1 MNHLYFLFSF
11 LIDFNFDTLSQN
23 TLSPGVRLRS
33 TCSQLNSTETDYL
46 CNNYNVNQNERRR
59 FFLSYTKETALNA
72 ADLCMRSGGYLASI
86 TSSYE
91 MKIVVNYTA
100 INAGD
105 LILIGLRADSSV
117 WASGHSSSYR
127 NFFDGEEPTDD
138 KKCVGFEYNSDGD
151 NAKWRYINC
160 NEESQ
165 FLCEGN
171 VNYSFI
177 FIVYNSFIN
186 SRG

>member
-1 MNHLYFLFSF
+1 
-11 LIDFNFDTLSQN
+11 
-23 TLSPGVRLRS
+23 
-33 TCSQLNSTETDYL
+33 
-46 CNNYNVNQNERRR
+46 
-59 FFLSYTKETALNA
+59 
-72 ADLCMRSGGYLASI
+72 
-86 TSSYE
+86 

-171 VNYSFI
+171 VTIPSFFLYI
-177 FIVYNSFIN
+177 ILLSTRELEDSFFNSIKLIHVTT
-186 SRG
+186 